1 MDDEAFKAI
10 IHDSDAFK
18 VLVEKQGTEAVLEKL
33 QDMRMKMTT
42 QLATWGNER
51 EAWFKRVNGLLV
63 VVRNRIDEVKESQ
76 NEELTD
82 YKLLVKDIM
91 LRLQDKWDKYDV
103 EIPSEND
110 IDAVDDWLDE
120 VGL

>member
-18 VLVEKQGTEAVLEKL
+18 VLVERQGTEVVLEKL

-76 NEELTD
+76 NEELKD
-82 YKLLVKDIM
+82 YKFVLKDVLLRIQEKF
-91 LRLQDKWDKYDV
+91 DKFDV
-103 EIPSEND
+103 ELPSVD
-110 IDAVDDWLDE
+110 DLDAVDDWIDE

>member
-76 NEELTD
+76 SGELSFWKDAAFDMAHSISVSGDFPEPSRDWNLEEL
-82 YKLLVKDIM
+82 
-91 LRLQDKWDKYDV
+91 
-103 EIPSEND
+103 E
-110 IDAVDDWLDE
+110 DWMDE